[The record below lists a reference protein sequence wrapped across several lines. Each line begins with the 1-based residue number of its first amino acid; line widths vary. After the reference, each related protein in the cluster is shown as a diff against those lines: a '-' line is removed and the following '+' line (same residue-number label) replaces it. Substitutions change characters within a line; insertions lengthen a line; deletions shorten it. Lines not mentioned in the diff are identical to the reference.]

1 MGKKIDGEMLT
12 ILSRVTITGNMLF
25 LTCGELAR
33 NEYVRLNNILE
44 MLGGKWD
51 KKTKAHVYDTDPT
64 NLLEQILLSGE
75 IKPPEDYGC
84 FYTPDAVAQQVI
96 DLADIKP
103 EHAVLEPSAGQA
115 GILKKVPQCAKLDCV
130 ELLDSNVKI
139 LQSLGYNPIQ
149 ADFLSVTNLLG
160 KYDRIV
166 ANPPFSYKGHPQADI
181 DHVSHMVNFLNP
193 GGRIVS
199 VMSSGIMF
207 RQNKKSENMR
217 EFIEAH
223 GEIIPLPE
231 KSFKESGTNV
241 NTIIAVINL

>member
-1 MGKKIDGEMLT
+1 ME
-12 ILSRVTITGNMLF
+12 ILSRVTIEGNKIF
-25 LTCGELAR
+25 LTCGQLDR
-33 NEYVRLNNILE
+33 KQYVAVNKVLE
-44 MLGGKWD
+44 NMGGKWNR
-51 KKTKAHVYDTDPT
+51 KEGAHLYANDPT
-64 NLLEQILLSGE
+64 QAFEEIMLSGE

-103 EHAVLEPSAGQA
+103 EHAILEPSAGQA
-115 GILKKVPQCAKLDCV
+115 AILSKVPPCARLDCV
-130 ELLDSNVKI
+130 ELLDDNIAI
-139 LQSLGYNPIQ
+139 LRAKGYSPIQ
-149 ADFLSVTNLLG
+149 ADFLSLTNLLG

-181 DHVSHMVNFLNP
+181 DHVSHMVNFLKP

-199 VMSSGIMF
+199 VMSSGIVF
-207 RQNKKSENMR
+207 RQNKKSEAMR

-241 NTIIAVINL
+241 NTIIAVINN

>member
-1 MGKKIDGEMLT
+1 MKIDQNTME
-12 ILSRVTITGNMLF
+12 ILSRVTIEGNKIF
-25 LTCGELAR
+25 LTCGQLDR
-33 NEYVRLNNILE
+33 KQYVAVNKVLE
-44 MLGGKWD
+44 TLGGKWAR
-51 KKTKAHVYDTDPT
+51 KEGAHLYAEDPT
-64 NLLEQILLSGE
+64 QAFEEIMLSGE

-96 DLADIKP
+96 DIAEIVP

-115 GILKKVPQCAKLDCV
+115 AILKKVPKCARLDCV
-130 ELLDSNVKI
+130 EFLDSNVKI

-149 ADFLSVTNLLG
+149 ADFLSITNLLG

-166 ANPPFSYKGHPQADI
+166 ANPPFFYKGHPQADI

-199 VMSSGIMF
+199 VMSAGIVF
-207 RQNKKSENMR
+207 RQNKKSEAMR

-241 NTIIAVINL
+241 NTIIAVINN